1 VEVRHTARE
10 AFVLLTVLKSKTWEK
25 DLQSFDLRH
34 PAVASSG
41 SLELRQ
47 ALQS

>member
-1 VEVRHTARE
+1 MEVRHTTRE
-10 AFVLLTVLKSKTWEK
+10 AFVLLTVLKSKAWEK
-25 DLQSFDLRH
+25 EPQSCDLGH